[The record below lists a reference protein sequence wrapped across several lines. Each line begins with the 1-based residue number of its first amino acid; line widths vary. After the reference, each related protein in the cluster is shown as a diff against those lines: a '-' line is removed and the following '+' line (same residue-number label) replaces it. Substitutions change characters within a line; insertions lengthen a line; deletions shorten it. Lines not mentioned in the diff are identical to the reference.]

1 MENDGTNFVDNTC
14 IIVYNYAQQENELR
28 SGKME
33 NRRVYKNLQNNLLQ
47 LEEHM
52 YPLVDTDKPNVFRN
66 LFPYDEVPKIAFND
80 RIVPHNM
87 PKDIWITDTTFR
99 DGQQSRAP
107 YTTEQIVTMYDYLHK
122 LGGPNGII
130 RQSEFF
136 LYSKK
141 DRDAVYKCLER
152 GYEFPEVTSWIRAN
166 KKDFELV
173 KEIGLKET
181 GILVS
186 CSDYHI
192 FYKMKM
198 TRREAMNH
206 YLSVVRECLETGVAP
221 RCHLEDI
228 TRSDIYG
235 FVIPFCLELMKL
247 GEEYNIPVKIRA
259 CDTMGY
265 GVNFSG
271 AVIPRSVQG
280 IIYGLH
286 THAGVPSEQIEWHG
300 HNDFYKA
307 VSNSTTAWLYGACGV
322 NCSLFGIGE
331 RTGNTPLEAMVFE
344 YAQLKGSLDGMDTR
358 VITELAQYYE
368 KEIGYRVPS
377 RTPFVGRNF
386 NVTRAGIHADGLL
399 KNEEIYNIFDTEKFL
414 NRPVLVAVSNT
425 SGLAGI
431 AHWINTYFKLPEN
444 KKVNKADP
452 LVSKVKEWVDAQY
465 EDGRI
470 TVITDDELLKVI
482 DSACEELGITL
493 I

>member
-1 MENDGTNFVDNTC
+1 MDNRK
-14 IIVYNYAQQENELR
+14 V
-28 SGKME
+28 KM
-33 NRRVYKNLQNNLLQ
+33 NHHTNLLQ
-47 LEEHM
+47 LEEHIYHM
-52 YPLVDTDKPNVFRN
+52 VDVDKPNVYRN
-66 LFPYDEVPKIAFND
+66 LFPYSEVPEN
-80 RIVPHNM
+80 
-87 PKDIWITDTTFR
+87 IWITDTTFR

-107 YTTEQIVTMYDYLHK
+107 YSTEQIVSIYDYLHK
-122 LGGPNGII
+122 LGGPNGMI

-141 DRDAVYKCLER
+141 DRDAVYKCMER
-152 GYEFPEVTSWIRAN
+152 GYNFPEITSWIRAS

-173 KEIGLKET
+173 KEIGMKET

-198 TRREAMNH
+198 TRKECMEH
-206 YLSVVRECLETGVAP
+206 YLSVVRECLETGISP

-247 GEEYNIPVKIRA
+247 QEQYKIPVKIRA

-280 IIYGLH
+280 IIYGL
-286 THAGVPSEQIEWHG
+286 TTNAGVPSEQLEWHG

-307 VSNSTTAWLYGACGV
+307 VTNSTTAWLYGACGV

-344 YAQLKGSLDGMDTR
+344 YAQLKGTLNGMDTTI
-358 VITELAQYYE
+358 ITELSEYFQ
-368 KEIGYRVPS
+368 KEIGYEMPP
-377 RTPFVGRNF
+377 RTPFVGQNF

-399 KNEEIYNIFDTEKFL
+399 KNEEIYNIFDTEKIL

-431 AHWINTYFKLPEN
+431 AHWINTYFRLPEV
-444 KKVNKADP
+444 KKVDKNCD
-452 LVSKVKEWVDAQY
+452 LVKEVKAWVDKEY
-465 EDGRI
+465 ETGRV
-470 TVITDDELLKVI
+470 TVITDEELLKVI
-482 DSACEELGITL
+482 NETSEKLGVELFK
-493 I
+493 

>member
-1 MENDGTNFVDNTC
+1 MDDRKVEMNQKT
-14 IIVYNYAQQENELR
+14 
-28 SGKME
+28 
-33 NRRVYKNLQNNLLQ
+33 NLLQ

-52 YPLVDTDKPNVFRN
+52 YPLVDVASPNVFRN
-66 LFPYDEVPKIAFND
+66 LFPYEEIPKIAFND
-80 RIVPHNM
+80 RIVPHHM
-87 PKDIWITDTTFR
+87 PDDIWITDTTFR

-107 YTTEQIVTMYDYLHK
+107 YTTEQIVTIYDYFHR
-122 LGGPNGII
+122 LGGPNGKI
-130 RQSEFF
+130 RQCEFF

-141 DRDAVYKCLER
+141 DRDAVYKCLEK
-152 GYEFPEVTSWIRAN
+152 GYEFPEVTSWIRAS
-166 KKDFELV
+166 KKDFQLV

-198 TRREAMNH
+198 TRMQAMLH
-206 YLSVVRECLETGVAP
+206 YLSIVRDCLEIGVSP

-228 TRSDIYG
+228 TRADIYG
-235 FVIPFCLELMKL
+235 YVIPFCLELMRLQEQYK
-247 GEEYNIPVKIRA
+247 IPIKVRC

-265 GVNFSG
+265 GVNYPG
-271 AVIPRSVQG
+271 AVIPRSVPG
-280 IIYGLH
+280 IIYGIM

-307 VSNSTTAWLYGACGV
+307 VSNSTTAWLYGASGV

-344 YAQLKGSLDGMDTR
+344 YAQLRGTLDGMDTTA
-358 VITELAQYYE
+358 ITDLAEYYE

-399 KNEEIYNIFDTEKFL
+399 KNEEIYNIFDTDKFL
-414 NRPVLVAVSNT
+414 NRPPLVAVSNT

-431 AHWINTYFKLPEN
+431 AHWINTYYHLDDD
-444 KKVNKADP
+444 KKVSKDSELVTMVKA
-452 LVSKVKEWVDAQY
+452 WVDKEY
-465 EDGRI
+465 EDGRM
-470 TVITDDELLKVI
+470 TVITDDEMTAVI
-482 DSACEELGITL
+482 AESCKKLNLDLVGGSKGDA
-493 I
+493 